1 MKKSRKVVIGVAVGL
16 LGLVAAAPWLVP
28 TSAWRVPVEKAAS
41 EAVGAPVVI
50 GDLSIAFLPLP
61 HLKLRDLDVGKGALK
76 LSSARA
82 YPALAT
88 LFSTPRHIR
97 NVELEKLVVG
107 PLGVELLHKLAERPS
122 AGPAPVTL
130 GRLHAKD
137 VAIVL
142 AAGPLPVVEATVELG
157 EGNLVRTLAVKTAD
171 GKARI
176 DAVPDGEG
184 WKLNL
189 NATDWQLPLGP
200 PLKFAELKATGRTE
214 GTRLVLPTIHAR
226 LYEGQV
232 DGNAELDWKK
242 GMRLAGQ
249 ANATGLAIAPLVTA
263 LKLKAALSG
272 KLDASG
278 PFKAQ
283 AATPA
288 ALADAINA
296 DIAFNVHDGVL
307 HGVDLA
313 SAAKSLFKGGGSG
326 GQTRF
331 DQLTGNVRVAGR
343 AYHLR
348 NVKVASGVL
357 NAGANVDINPAR
369 QLSGRVDVD
378 LKGTGGM
385 VGVPLAISGTVGA
398 PVLMPTKGSLAG
410 AAIGSVLLPGVGTA
424 AGSSIGDKIG
434 KLFGK

>member
-1 MKKSRKVVIGVAVGL
+1 MKKSRKVVIGVVVAL

-28 TSAWRVPVEKAAS
+28 TSAWRTPVEKAAS
-41 EAVGAPVVI
+41 QAIGAPVVI

-61 HLKLRDLDVGKGALK
+61 HLTLRDLDVGKGALK
-76 LSSARA
+76 LTAVRA
-82 YPALAT
+82 YPALST
-88 LFSTPRHIR
+88 LFSSPRHIR
-97 NVELEKLVVG
+97 SVELEKLVVG
-107 PLGVELLHKLAERPS
+107 PAGVDLLQKLADRPS
-122 AGPAPVTL
+122 EGPAPVTL

-157 EGNLVRTLAVKTAD
+157 EGNLPRTLALKTTD

-176 DAVPDGEG
+176 NAEPDGEG

-189 NATDWQLPLGP
+189 SATDWQLPLGP
-200 PLKFAELKATGRTE
+200 PLKFAELKAAGRADA
-214 GTRLVLPTIHAR
+214 TRLVLPTFQAR
-226 LYEGQV
+226 LYDGEV
-232 DGNAELDWKK
+232 KGNAELDWKK
-242 GMRLAGQ
+242 GWRLTGQ

-313 SAAKSLFKGGGSG
+313 NAAKSLIKGGSSG

-348 NVKVASGVL
+348 NVKVASGAL
-357 NAGANVDINPAR
+357 NAGANVDISAAR

-378 LKGTGGM
+378 LKGTGGL
-385 VGVPLAISGTVGA
+385 VGVPLAVSGTVA
-398 PVLMPTKGSLAG
+398 NPVLMPTRGSMAG
-410 AAIGSVLLPGVGTA
+410 AAIGTVLLPGVGTA

-434 KLFGK
+434 KFFGK